1 MAIPMEVK
9 KKAKED
15 NAIVN
20 YSRRL
25 HAEMHKSIR
34 LAQTS
39 KNPESKLSRLETA
52 KHLIHK
58 IKQLANSNRNIIIS
72 SIRLSDEQILGNKA
86 LSNYYS
92 FHNIYDLDLTEIT
105 IEQLCKSAKLEIL
118 KQTEEKIS
126 IEKAKQELK
135 SRKDKERQQL
145 LAEKQSKATEKAQLA
160 RQKELER
167 QKLADER
174 KRTKALANAEK
185 DRLSQQKMELRFNSL
200 QSKESKQNYLHE
212 RAAEALYR
220 NVALEKAIDVLSN
233 ILLYSITDSGT
244 ISLSELQIKKYGSND
259 NESIVGYYAEL
270 LEQSKYPDGF
280 PGKSRIAYN
289 SESKELVVDHELPPL
304 SIIPATKEYSYVK
317 TKDTIVGKPRKS
329 SEINELYQD
338 VVASVAL
345 RTINEVFKADIN
357 GKLEVMVFSGYV
369 NTVDPATGRDI
380 HPYLISVRATK
391 SIFMALDL
399 TRVDKRACLRNLGAQ
414 LSPQPSAMLPV
425 KPIVYFNMTDK
436 RFVEYGDVLS
446 GLDTKPNLME
456 LNPWE
461 FETLVSNLF
470 AKWGLE
476 TKLTRSTKDGGVD
489 AIAFD
494 TRAFLG
500 GKFVIQAKRYK
511 NTVGVSAVRDLYGTM
526 LNEGAN
532 KGILV
537 TTSGYG
543 PDAFDFAK
551 DKPIELIDGG
561 QLLYMLDQVGVQ
573 AKIIM
578 PEEGQ
583 AGFNEF
589 ENMQN

>member
-1 MAIPMEVK
+1 MAIPIEVK

-52 KHLIHK
+52 KHLIHR
-58 IKQLANSNRNIIIS
+58 IKELANSNRNIIIS
-72 SIRLSDEQILGNKA
+72 SISLSDEQILGDKSLN
-86 LSNYYS
+86 NYYS
-92 FHNIYDLDLTEIT
+92 FHNIYDLDSTEIT
-105 IEQLCKSAKLEIL
+105 IEQLCKSAELEIL
-118 KQTEEKIS
+118 KKSEEKIS

-135 SRKDKERQQL
+135 SLKELERKQL
-145 LAEKQSKATEKAQLA
+145 LAEKQAKAIEKAQLA
-160 RQKELER
+160 QQKKLER

-174 KRTKALANAEK
+174 MRAKALADAET
-185 DRLSQQKMELRFNSL
+185 DRLKQQKMELRFNSL
-200 QSKESKQNYLHE
+200 QSKESKQNYLRE
-212 RAAEALYR
+212 RVAEALDR
-220 NVALEKAIDVLSN
+220 NGALEKDLEVLRN
-233 ILLYSITDSGT
+233 ILHYSLTDRGS
-244 ISLSELQIKKYGSND
+244 SSFSKFQFKKYRSND
-259 NESIVGYYAEL
+259 NELIVNYYTEL
-270 LEQSKYPDGF
+270 LEQSKYPEGF
-280 PGKSRIAYN
+280 PGKSKIAYKP
-289 SESKELVVDHELPPL
+289 ESKELVLDYELPPL
-304 SIIPATKEYSYVK
+304 SIIPTTKEYSYVK
-317 TKDTIVGKPRKS
+317 TKDTIAGKPRKS
-329 SEINELYQD
+329 TEINELYQD

-345 RTINEVFKADIN
+345 RTIHEVFKADIN
-357 GKLEVMVFSGYV
+357 GQLEVMVFSGYV

-380 HPYLISVRATK
+380 HPYLISVRAIK
-391 SIFMALDL
+391 SIFIELDL
-399 TRVDKRACLRNLGAQ
+399 TRVDKRACLRSLGAQ

-446 GLDTKPNLME
+446 ELDTKPNLME

-470 AKWGLE
+470 EKWGLE

-511 NTVGVSAVRDLYGTM
+511 NTVGVSAIRDLYGTM

-561 QLLYMLDQVGVQ
+561 QLLYMLDQVGIQ

-578 PEEGQ
+578 PEEWQ
-583 AGFNEF
+583 AEF
-589 ENMQN
+589 KKVPL